1 MYAIRSLRRFS
12 PYIKTGCRDRL
23 VWHHTTSG
31 VYTVKSGYGVA
42 LGLMENGVLGRKGR
56 GVPSATLKNNQVWN
70 RIWSLEVP
78 NKMKF
83 FILRCCN
90 NALAVRRNLLR
101 RHMRVDN
108 VCGVCSQI
116 DETENHLFFRCELS
130 HLFWFC
136 SSLQLNFFDIFFF
149 RKLGEILESC

>member
-1 MYAIRSLRRFS
+1 MWY
-12 PYIKTGCRDRL
+12 
-23 VWHHTTSG
+23 HTTSG

-56 GVPSATLKNNQVWN
+56 GVPIATLKNNQVWN

-136 SSLQLNFFDIFFF
+136 SSLQLNFFDIFLESWEKFWN
-149 RKLGEILESC
+149 RVKGNENAGEIIQVYLWFMEIMEK